1 MLVGLFLCLAAAGT
15 LLQPPAE
22 VSLHGTLVEVDDRM
36 TAIVLRLADRQKQ
49 RLNLTAKTTFRTGLR
64 RLPTDLSLLRTYA
77 PPGSAVKVL
86 TVAGTVVEIEPDY
99 HWAEQPALWVEDAVY
114 RLKTWSL
121 ATLGPESILSNEANI
136 LALVSILLT
145 SLVCGL
151 VSSLVVTNRMAFFS
165 DALAHCAFAG
175 VALGYILLFLDW
187 FTSDDGVL
195 LIMITFGAVMGLLI
209 AYVRE
214 QTTLATDTVIG
225 VFFAGAMGLGAILL
239 KAMSSMGS
247 RSSPENFLFGDPL
260 AVAGKHVVLLLGVL
274 VLTGGFLWRQY
285 NSMVFASFN
294 ASLARARRIRVKLG
308 NYLFIILLA
317 VVVNMSLKLV
327 GALLIN
333 ALLILPAATAGN
345 CAGNLR
351 QFFWLTIT
359 LSLGMGV
366 GGFLLSIA
374 WTPIV
379 DGRPVHLVSGGMI
392 VVLGVLFFF
401 VSIVVGRW
409 WRGPRATVR
418 PSY

>member
-1 MLVGLFLCLAAAGT
+1 MTLALVLWLGLATRPVEATLQGI
-15 LLQPPAE
+15 LLQTDERLTRLIVRTPD
-22 VSLHGTLVEVDDRM
+22 GTKHEF
-36 TAIVLRLADRQKQ
+36 RLTQQ
-49 RLNLTAKTTFRTGLR
+49 TVFRTGLR

-77 PPGSAVKVL
+77 PPGTAVKL
-86 TVAGTVVEIEPDY
+86 TVVGDIVSQLEPDY
-99 HWAEQPALWVEDAVY
+99 HWLEQPALWVEELVY
-114 RLKTWSL
+114 RVKLWAL
-121 ATLGPESILSNEANI
+121 AAVGPESLWANEANI
-136 LALVSILLT
+136 LALTSIILA
-145 SLVCGL
+145 SLICGL

-175 VALGYILLFLDW
+175 VALGYIFLFLDW
-187 FTSDDGVL
+187 FTSDDLVL
-195 LIMITFGAVMGLLI
+195 VVMIVFGAVMGLLI

-239 KAMSSMGS
+239 KAMSSIGS

-260 AVAGKHVVLLLGVL
+260 AVAGKHVVLLAGVL
-274 VLTGGFLWRQY
+274 VLTVAFLTWQY
-285 NSMVFASFN
+285 NRMVFASFN
-294 ASLARARRIRVKLG
+294 ASLARARRMAVKRG

-345 CAGNLR
+345 CAKNLR
-351 QFFWLTIT
+351 QFFWLTLA
-359 LSLGMGV
+359 LSLAMGV
-366 GGFLLSIA
+366 GGFWLSIH
-374 WTPIV
+374 WTPEV

-392 VVLGVLFFF
+392 VVLGVALFFL
-401 VSIVVGRW
+401 SILVGRW

-418 PSY
+418 PMY